1 MHFRSLLTVY
11 LPAVE
16 PDPEWEK
23 EVADQVKQ
31 MRESQPEN
39 IGSIGQKV
47 MLDIFYE
54 GMNNISTTFGREVTP
69 VIRDVMERF
78 NCGTE
83 DKRFLE
89 FDDRTG
95 EALRDYN
102 ATVDCMRL
110 PDGRIVE
117 EYPAPQWHK
126 FIIKDGKV
134 YQRHAGPLH
143 HPKRTKAAKKISV
156 VTNYPRKKLY
166 GNSFERYIEE
176 ATYFTRNEETG
187 KYGEWYN
194 PDGVYDWY
202 SIGGRWPRMFLVKNE
217 CTEYS
222 LGESAAFKSNEN
234 ANAPEGYRWV
244 CCARK
249 KDIQWDVMRKWLN
262 NRATDRYTRLRAMY
276 KDGILDDDI
285 HGTITEKGITDW
297 GELVYTPDMTLEEYL
312 NQYGIPDEWKYPI
325 GVYAIFH
332 SEEYMDKHSVTRD
345 NETGKY
351 SPIDWRKAIDQFID
365 EADDDDVFV
374 GIDYHI

>member
-23 EVADQVKQ
+23 EVVDQVKQ

-110 PDGRIVE
+110 PD
-117 EYPAPQWHK
+117 
-126 FIIKDGKV
+126 
-134 YQRHAGPLH
+134 
-143 HPKRTKAAKKISV
+143 
-156 VTNYPRKKLY
+156 
-166 GNSFERYIEE
+166 
-176 ATYFTRNEETG
+176 
-187 KYGEWYN
+187 
-194 PDGVYDWY
+194 
-202 SIGGRWPRMFLVKNE
+202 
-217 CTEYS
+217 
-222 LGESAAFKSNEN
+222 
-234 ANAPEGYRWV
+234 
-244 CCARK
+244 
-249 KDIQWDVMRKWLN
+249 
-262 NRATDRYTRLRAMY
+262 
-276 KDGILDDDI
+276 
-285 HGTITEKGITDW
+285 
-297 GELVYTPDMTLEEYL
+297 
-312 NQYGIPDEWKYPI
+312 
-325 GVYAIFH
+325 
-332 SEEYMDKHSVTRD
+332 
-345 NETGKY
+345 
-351 SPIDWRKAIDQFID
+351 
-365 EADDDDVFV
+365 
-374 GIDYHI
+374 

>member
-31 MRESQPEN
+31 MRESQPEQLD
-39 IGSIGQKV
+39 SIGRKV

-102 ATVDCMRL
+102 AIVDCMRL

-134 YQRHAGPLH
+134 YQREAGPLH

-156 VTNYPRKKLY
+156 VPNYPRKKLY
-166 GNSFERYIEE
+166 GNSFDRYIEE
-176 ATYFTRNEETG
+176 ATYLTRNEETG

-222 LGESAAFKSNEN
+222 LGESPMFSSNEKSS
-234 ANAPEGYRWV
+234 APEGYRWV

-249 KDIQWDVMRKWLN
+249 KDIQWDVMREWLN
-262 NRATDRYTRLRAMY
+262 ARATDRYNKLKVMFETGV
-276 KDGILDDDI
+276 KDESI
-285 HGTITEKGITDW
+285 HGTILI
-297 GELVYTPDMTLEEYL
+297 
-312 NQYGIPDEWKYPI
+312 Q
-325 GVYAIFH
+325 IFL
-332 SEEYMDKHSVTRD
+332 
-345 NETGKY
+345 
-351 SPIDWRKAIDQFID
+351 
-365 EADDDDVFV
+365 
-374 GIDYHI
+374 

>member
-156 VTNYPRKKLY
+156 VPNYPRKKLY

-176 ATYFTRNEETG
+176 ETYFTRNEETG

-222 LGESAAFKSNEN
+222 LGESGAFKSNEN

-262 NRATDRYTRLRAMY
+262 NRATDRYPSL
-276 KDGILDDDI
+276 
-285 HGTITEKGITDW
+285 
-297 GELVYTPDMTLEEYL
+297 
-312 NQYGIPDEWKYPI
+312 
-325 GVYAIFH
+325 
-332 SEEYMDKHSVTRD
+332 
-345 NETGKY
+345 
-351 SPIDWRKAIDQFID
+351 
-365 EADDDDVFV
+365 
-374 GIDYHI
+374 

>member
-31 MRESQPEN
+31 MRDSQPEQ
-39 IGSIGQKV
+39 IDSIGQKV

-69 VIRDVMERF
+69 VIRDAMERF

-156 VTNYPRKKLY
+156 VPN
-166 GNSFERYIEE
+166 
-176 ATYFTRNEETG
+176 
-187 KYGEWYN
+187 
-194 PDGVYDWY
+194 
-202 SIGGRWPRMFLVKNE
+202 
-217 CTEYS
+217 
-222 LGESAAFKSNEN
+222 
-234 ANAPEGYRWV
+234 
-244 CCARK
+244 
-249 KDIQWDVMRKWLN
+249 
-262 NRATDRYTRLRAMY
+262 
-276 KDGILDDDI
+276 
-285 HGTITEKGITDW
+285 
-297 GELVYTPDMTLEEYL
+297 
-312 NQYGIPDEWKYPI
+312 
-325 GVYAIFH
+325 
-332 SEEYMDKHSVTRD
+332 
-345 NETGKY
+345 
-351 SPIDWRKAIDQFID
+351 
-365 EADDDDVFV
+365 
-374 GIDYHI
+374 